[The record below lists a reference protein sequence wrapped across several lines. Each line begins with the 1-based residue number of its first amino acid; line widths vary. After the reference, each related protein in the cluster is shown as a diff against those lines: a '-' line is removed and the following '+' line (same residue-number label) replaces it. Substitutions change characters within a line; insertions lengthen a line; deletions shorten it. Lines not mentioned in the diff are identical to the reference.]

1 MKNGFFTLTSS
12 LNFFL
17 SLAILMLSVAA
28 MADNGRLYGSEW
40 LSSSLTSAI
49 CQDRY

>member
-1 MKNGFFTLTSS
+1 MLKQICI
-12 LNFFL
+12 FL
-17 SLAILMLSVAA
+17 ITITVSVTV
-28 MADNGRLYGSEW
+28 MADNGRLYDSER